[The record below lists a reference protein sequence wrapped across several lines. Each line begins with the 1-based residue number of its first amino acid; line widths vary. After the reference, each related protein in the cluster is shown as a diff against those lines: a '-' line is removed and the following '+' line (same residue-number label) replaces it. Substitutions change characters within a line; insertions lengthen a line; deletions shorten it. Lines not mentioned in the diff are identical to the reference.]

1 MVCQKIE
8 NYLITSTYKIWRCR
22 RRAQPIRLED
32 LSKVITDL
40 ESEMD
45 RSQIEKVFDILSQNY
60 PLFSE
65 HDNEWMSDGVNSTP
79 FKNSVSVTLSTMTH
93 TKRVIRAAVELF
105 SEVST
110 PHELEQLTDE
120 HLREIFKPVAHY
132 SRKKITLKEMC
143 RQQIE
148 KQGCKVP
155 QFRE

>member
-1 MVCQKIE
+1 
-8 NYLITSTYKIWRCR
+8 
-22 RRAQPIRLED
+22 
-32 LSKVITDL
+32 VITDL

-105 SEVST
+105 
-110 PHELEQLTDE
+110 
-120 HLREIFKPVAHY
+120 
-132 SRKKITLKEMC
+132 
-143 RQQIE
+143 
-148 KQGCKVP
+148 
-155 QFRE
+155 